1 VSDPLD
7 KMCCPP
13 DIIEWGTRHNIPL
26 FAERTWIAG
35 FKAGVRASSK
45 PTQEETHTE
54 LISLLGFPIRL
65 IEG

>member
-13 DIIEWGTRHNIPL
+13 DIIEWGTRHNIPN
-26 FAERTWIAG
+26 FAERTWMAG
-35 FKAGVRASSK
+35 FKAGVRAASK
-45 PTQEETHTE
+45 PTQEEAYEE
-54 LISLLGFPIRL
+54 LISLIGLPIGL